1 MIGVLTHHWAKDGRV
16 AEARTL
22 LAGNGR
28 AQSRA
33 PGFVSRHELESL
45 SDTSKVSSLVVWESD
60 EIYDRWK
67 ASPERAAA
75 MAGAEDLWA
84 RPPKSERFAVS
95 GRLGPSA

>member
-1 MIGVLTHHWAKDGRV
+1 MIGVLTHHWAKDGFL

-28 AQSRA
+28 VQSRA
-33 PGFVSRHELESL
+33 PGFVLRHDLESL
-45 SDTSKVSSLVVWESD
+45 SDASKISSLVVWESD

-67 ASPERAAA
+67 ASPERAVA

-84 RPPKSERFAVS
+84 RPPESERFTVS
-95 GRLGPSA
+95 GRLWPSA